1 MLFLKQEID
10 DPDSTL
16 LSNAA
21 DEETNS
27 KSGMG
32 DDGFEVVTLESDY
45 QVIRCM
51 DSQNRYPGTNP
62 EELCLSNNH

>member
-21 DEETNS
+21 DEDTNS
-27 KSGMG
+27 NSGKG

-51 DSQNRYPGTNP
+51 SP
-62 EELCLSNNH
+62 

>member
-1 MLFLKQEID
+1 MKNYLCSIFELTTFFLKQEID
-10 DPDSTL
+10 DADSTL

-27 KSGMG
+27 KSGIG

-45 QVIRCM
+45 QVTKCM
-51 DSQNRYPGTNP
+51 G
-62 EELCLSNNH
+62 L

>member
-1 MLFLKQEID
+1 MFFLKQEID
-10 DPDSTL
+10 DADSTL

-27 KSGMG
+27 KSGID

-51 DSQNRYPGTNP
+51 SP
-62 EELCLSNNH
+62 

>member
-45 QVIRCM
+45 QVIRCIIKLKVAHTINYIRIM
-51 DSQNRYPGTNP
+51 S
-62 EELCLSNNH
+62 EK

>member
-51 DSQNRYPGTNP
+51 DSQNRYPGTWGIMS
-62 EELCLSNNH
+62 ER

>member
-32 DDGFEVVTLESDY
+32 DDDFEVVTLESDY
-45 QVIRCM
+45 QVIRCIIKLKVAHTINYIRIM
-51 DSQNRYPGTNP
+51 S
-62 EELCLSNNH
+62 EK

>member
-51 DSQNRYPGTNP
+51 DSQNRYP
-62 EELCLSNNH
+62 ERIMSEQ